1 MIKYVNETKHI
12 DGKNFFQHC
21 SSDEAPTRREQSVVE
36 SRRRRRRRNFRGQ
49 LLLQVSNPGPDE
61 SSTDEADAR
70 GSKCHGVRL
79 RMQDAIFAE
88 RSTAIGSTVAS
99 YKAIRTKMLRE

>member
-1 MIKYVNETKHI
+1 MERT
-12 DGKNFFQHC
+12 FFQHC
-21 SSDEAPTRREQSVVE
+21 SSDEAPTRCKQSVVE
-36 SRRRRRRRNFRGQ
+36 RRRRRRRRRNFRGQ

-61 SSTDEADAR
+61 ASTDEADAR

-99 YKAIRTKMLRE
+99 YKPKRTKILRE